1 VSTNIPALLD
11 RFSYRYPSPLVDAI
25 TEHAPG
31 QRIVAVKS
39 VTVGEDY
46 FQGHFPG
53 TPIMPA
59 VLMIESLAQA
69 AAILLFDRESEPA
82 QSVACL
88 RGVDEAKFRR
98 QVVPGD
104 SVRLEVELKSER
116 SRLVRV
122 RGTAFVGD
130 NIVAEADLLLALE
143 RERPDIH
150 PSATVGHGAEIGAG
164 TIVSAGAVIGSHVR
178 IGRNCKIGAN
188 AVVDGWTE
196 LGDGTEVF
204 PFASIGQ
211 IPQDRKYK
219 GEKTRL
225 TIGRGN
231 IFREFVT
238 IHCGTAGGGG
248 ETTIGDRNLI
258 MAYAHVAHDCH
269 VGNDTTLGN
278 NATLGGHVVVED
290 FATVSPGSG
299 VHQFCRIGRHAFVGG
314 YTVVTKDA
322 LPFAKTVGSRPARCY
337 GVNTIGLVRRG
348 LTADTVTKLRHAYRY
363 LLQSKLNTSR
373 ALAQIES
380 EAGLRCAE
388 VEYLVDFIRSS
399 TRGVVLRR
407 ASRRTEETVVDE

>member
-1 VSTNIPALLD
+1 MSTNIPALLE

-150 PSATVGHGAEIGAG
+150 PSATVSPGAEIGAG
-164 TIVSAGAVIGSHVR
+164 SIIAAGAVIGSRVR
-178 IGRNCKIGAN
+178 IGRHVKIGAN
-188 AVVDGWTE
+188 AVVDGWTDI
-196 LGDGTEVF
+196 GDGTEVF

-211 IPQDRKYK
+211 VPQDRKYK

-238 IHCGTAGGGG
+238 VHSGTAGGGG
-248 ETTIGDRNLI
+248 ETTIGDRNLV

-278 NATLGGHVVVED
+278 NATLGGHVFVED

-337 GVNTIGLVRRG
+337 GLNTIGLVRRG
-348 LTADTVTKLRHAYRY
+348 LSADTVTKLRHAYRY

-380 EAGLRCAE
+380 EAALRCPE
-388 VEYLVDFIRSS
+388 VQYLVEFIRSS

-407 ASRRTEETVVDE
+407 ASRRTEETVADE